1 MMTLTTVSEQLSSIQ
16 SRVFWRV
23 GTQRKGIL
31 NVTLDFE
38 SNDSA
43 LLCELCAIRYLL
55 LEKQVFGR
63 VPGTGRGYKLVVS
76 KGAIKKL
83 VRGRSDKKC
92 AQKFSAFLQSRLAGV
107 QLEVSTKTEYMAN
120 IEEEATE
127 LLLAE
132 RKRYAGTFDAIET
145 PAMGTVLVTAH
156 AVSRYSERIT
166 SGKPKAP
173 WLSLVKRIQNPELRI
188 YPLAERERRRKAQK
202 YGTADNIEEWGHPS
216 SELYFLVLNDQG
228 IRTLI
233 TTYER

>member
-1 MMTLTTVSEQLSSIQ
+1 
-16 SRVFWRV
+16 
-23 GTQRKGIL
+23 
-31 NVTLDFE
+31 
-38 SNDSA
+38 
-43 LLCELCAIRYLL
+43 
-55 LEKQVFGR
+55 
-63 VPGTGRGYKLVVS
+63 
-76 KGAIKKL
+76 
-83 VRGRSDKKC
+83 
-92 AQKFSAFLQSRLAGV
+92 
-107 QLEVSTKTEYMAN
+107 MAN

-132 RKRYAGTFDAIET
+132 RKQYAGTFDAIET

-202 YGTADNIEEWGHPS
+202 YGTADNIEEWGHPI

-228 IRTLI
+228 IRTLV